1 MKYFAKKTA
10 VYVMTVATALVLLFV
25 PAMAE
30 SVEKPWAKD
39 NVDPSATRSKPTGFL
54 NSILPSKTKTRKPAP
69 ITAVGPGST
78 GATALSKNKRPVKV
92 RKKKRV
98 KQLTVQPAKKTSNK
112 EAHWWENVGNPAVF
126 SFRDCSS
133 RYAIQQVAK
142 DRDVPAV
149 NLITTAMKTS
159 CQTEFKKMA
168 ATMIGFL
175 GEKKSNA
182 MLAELAKTTFLP
194 TVKAAVI
201 DEKQKQIARKAS
213 AQTARTQKHTSE
225 KNLQTA
231 KTAMFQCFAEKS
243 DRLSAAKSTQANTIA
258 DSVLIGC
265 QNRADAF
272 FDLLLENSKASS
284 EVKNQQ
290 KSIALN
296 ETYRM
301 AIIKRILAT
310 RKNAAV
316 STAAGET
323 Q

>member
-1 MKYFAKKTA
+1 
-10 VYVMTVATALVLLFV
+10 MTLATALILLLV
-25 PAMAE
+25 PVMAE
-30 SVEKPWAKD
+30 SPERSWTKKIVKPS
-39 NVDPSATRSKPTGFL
+39 NNPSGPADFL
-54 NSILPSKTKTRKPAP
+54 NSFLPARPPLAKPVPITPVDPATAEATELSKKKKPAK
-69 ITAVGPGST
+69 IR
-78 GATALSKNKRPVKV
+78 KR
-92 RKKKRV
+92 KRV
-98 KQLTVQPAKKTSNK
+98 KKPSTQPAKKTSTK
-112 EAHWWENVGNPAVF
+112 EASWWENVGNPAVF

-133 RYAIQQVAK
+133 RYATQQVAN
-142 DRDVPAV
+142 DGEVTAV
-149 NLITTAMKTS
+149 DLITTAMKTT

-168 ATMIGFL
+168 SAMIGFL

-194 TVKAAVI
+194 AVKAAVI

-213 AQTARTQKHTSE
+213 AQTASTQKHTSE

-243 DRLSAAKSTQANTIA
+243 DLLSAAKSTQPNTIA

-272 FDLLLENSKASS
+272 FDLLFENSKASS
-284 EVKNQQ
+284 EVKSQQ

-296 ETYRM
+296 ETYRV
-301 AIIKRILAT
+301 AIIKRVLAT

-316 STAAGET
+316 STATGET